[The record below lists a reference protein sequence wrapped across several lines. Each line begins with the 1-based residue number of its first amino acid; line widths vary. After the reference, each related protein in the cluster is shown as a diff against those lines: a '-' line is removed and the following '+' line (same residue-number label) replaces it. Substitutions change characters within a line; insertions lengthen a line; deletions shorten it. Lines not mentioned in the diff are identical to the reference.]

1 MTDTPSK
8 DAPDEIT
15 LCASL
20 HATATSR
27 PSSPKQS
34 PAAPM
39 ITRARKLKA
48 AANRLQK
55 HSSTS
60 TPTSRPHVRR
70 IGKLLPPRRRQAPTI
85 KAATTKSAK
94 LTAAAEEA
102 AAAISLVPQPSQLHL
117 VPTLQE
123 GSKAEL
129 QDYQESVASTP
140 ADSEEQA
147 STDSSSPTSSSSWE
161 HNTPPSSS
169 PSLSPSPKG
178 LALFRTGICADG
190 PGRQRATQQASFAAP
205 PKRARAHS
213 APPATTFC
221 PCLLAVQ
228 ACRAGR
234 QEDLFGEGCAR
245 SAVSPLFPGEG
256 TRMTSTGRATEATL
270 ESLAQAGASQTAT
283 GNPTLLEPSPPSSGH
298 ATRPTRPPERAAS
311 PVSDGV
317 VCLPPTSSP
326 QQQHSPPLSR
336 SKESTGASSATAA
349 APPNSAASTAPH
361 PPSAFG
367 PMRPLTVD
375 ASTEADYEEA
385 RRKHQQKNGF
395 PCQASTATNA
405 PSSRQPASA
414 APPSKGKGPRQKPGR
429 RQHQLDIIEHLVANE
444 PRRTSAT
451 ILYRPKGRKNNFLSL
466 SRDAIAAQLSKVPGT
481 KRVRINFSG
490 NVVAVDTTPGADTS
504 ALLAVESIGNVA
516 VNAKTANKGTC
527 TGVLH
532 GVDAAFDEEV
542 LKNNIESSAPILS
555 CARTGR
561 NVLLRFVGNAP
572 PPEVAL
578 FKQTRPV
585 RCRRRRPLQ
594 CAGCGAFGHTHA
606 TCTSSPRCSRCGG
619 DHARADCVAPGPKCL
634 HCGGPHPATEPRC
647 PRWQHERKVLEIMAS
662 ADPPLSRREAERN
675 LKSEGKAVPARAPC
689 TGISSVVQPGR
700 TYSAVV
706 SPPAAEPSAPDCE
719 VQKDMVISA
728 LAAAVQALIGTI
740 PQSGPVFELCNAAL
754 AAHAALNQHG

>member
-70 IGKLLPPRRRQAPTI
+70 IGKLLPPRRRRAPTI

-205 PKRARAHS
+205 PQATRAHS

-221 PCLLAVQ
+221 PCLLAGQ

-414 APPSKGKGPRQKPGR
+414 APPSKGKGPRQKPGELP
-429 RQHQLDIIEHLVANE
+429 QDAAADAQLPQEQRAVGHPEAEVLNAVTAEDVC
-444 PRRTSAT
+444 
-451 ILYRPKGRKNNFLSL
+451 GNFLLPSPSWNKL
-466 SRDAIAAQLSKVPGT
+466 TFATEQDAVHFGLCELEGEQ
-481 KRVRINFSG
+481 
-490 NVVAVDTTPGADTS
+490 ADHM
-504 ALLAVESIGNVA
+504 LLPKLVKFKPA
-516 VNAKTANKGTC
+516 VNQPELLCCCVYLRGHLYSQRTVSSLEEAQT
-527 TGVLH
+527 VL
-532 GVDAAFDEEV
+532 DSTNSLV
-542 LKNNIESSAPILS
+542 LCGECGMKP
-555 CARTGR
+555 
-561 NVLLRFVGNAP
+561 GN
-572 PPEVAL
+572 EKCYVSY
-578 FKQTRPV
+578 
-585 RCRRRRPLQ
+585 
-594 CAGCGAFGHTHA
+594 AG
-606 TCTSSPRCSRCGG
+606 SY
-619 DHARADCVAPGPKCL
+619 
-634 HCGGPHPATEPRC
+634 
-647 PRWQHERKVLEIMAS
+647 
-662 ADPPLSRREAERN
+662 
-675 LKSEGKAVPARAPC
+675 
-689 TGISSVVQPGR
+689 
-700 TYSAVV
+700 YS
-706 SPPAAEPSAPDCE
+706 
-719 VQKDMVISA
+719 M
-728 LAAAVQALIGTI
+728 
-740 PQSGPVFELCNAAL
+740 
-754 AAHAALNQHG
+754 

>member
-70 IGKLLPPRRRQAPTI
+70 TGKLLPPRRHQAPTI

-213 APPATTFC
+213 CAAGNHFLPLP
-221 PCLLAVQ
+221 
-228 ACRAGR
+228 AGR
-234 QEDLFGEGCAR
+234 ARLPRRASRRPVRRGVCTQCCLSPFSRRRNAHDLYWKGNRGNIGVSCA
-245 SAVSPLFPGEG
+245 SG
-256 TRMTSTGRATEATL
+256 
-270 ESLAQAGASQTAT
+270 SLPDRHRKS
-283 GNPTLLEPSPPSSGH
+283 
-298 ATRPTRPPERAAS
+298 
-311 PVSDGV
+311 
-317 VCLPPTSSP
+317 
-326 QQQHSPPLSR
+326 
-336 SKESTGASSATAA
+336 
-349 APPNSAASTAPH
+349 H
-361 PPSAFG
+361 PPRAF
-367 PMRPLTVD
+367 PTFFRSRNPSD
-375 ASTEADYEEA
+375 
-385 RRKHQQKNGF
+385 
-395 PCQASTATNA
+395 
-405 PSSRQPASA
+405 PSSRES
-414 APPSKGKGPRQKPGR
+414 G
-429 RQHQLDIIEHLVANE
+429 
-444 PRRTSAT
+444 
-451 ILYRPKGRKNNFLSL
+451 LS
-466 SRDAIAAQLSKVPGT
+466 
-481 KRVRINFSG
+481 
-490 NVVAVDTTPGADTS
+490 
-504 ALLAVESIGNVA
+504 
-516 VNAKTANKGTC
+516 
-527 TGVLH
+527 GV
-532 GVDAAFDEEV
+532 
-542 LKNNIESSAPILS
+542 
-555 CARTGR
+555 
-561 NVLLRFVGNAP
+561 
-572 PPEVAL
+572 
-578 FKQTRPV
+578 
-585 RCRRRRPLQ
+585 
-594 CAGCGAFGHTHA
+594 
-606 TCTSSPRCSRCGG
+606 
-619 DHARADCVAPGPKCL
+619 
-634 HCGGPHPATEPRC
+634 
-647 PRWQHERKVLEIMAS
+647 
-662 ADPPLSRREAERN
+662 
-675 LKSEGKAVPARAPC
+675 
-689 TGISSVVQPGR
+689 
-700 TYSAVV
+700 
-706 SPPAAEPSAPDCE
+706 
-719 VQKDMVISA
+719 
-728 LAAAVQALIGTI
+728 
-740 PQSGPVFELCNAAL
+740 
-754 AAHAALNQHG
+754 

>member
-70 IGKLLPPRRRQAPTI
+70 IGKLLPPRRRQAPKI

-429 RQHQLDIIEHLVANE
+429 RQHQLDIIEHLVTVLELPYENRDVSLVILLPQRLDGLAALEKRVMAARLLHCVARLEERHNMTVHLPRLKLKSVTDLGPVLKDMGLGVLFTDEANL
-444 PRRTSAT
+444 R
-451 ILYRPKGRKNNFLSL
+451 Y
-466 SRDAIAAQLSKVPGT
+466 LSKAEGAHL
-481 KRVRINFSG
+481 SG
-490 NVVAVDTTPGADTS
+490 ARHVAVLHANRKGA
-504 ALLAVESIGNVA
+504 
-516 VNAKTANKGTC
+516 
-527 TGVLH
+527 
-532 GVDAAFDEEV
+532 VDSD
-542 LKNNIESSAPILS
+542 N
-555 CARTGR
+555 
-561 NVLLRFVGNAP
+561 
-572 PPEVAL
+572 
-578 FKQTRPV
+578 
-585 RCRRRRPLQ
+585 
-594 CAGCGAFGHTHA
+594 
-606 TCTSSPRCSRCGG
+606 
-619 DHARADCVAPGPKCL
+619 D
-634 HCGGPHPATEPRC
+634 
-647 PRWQHERKVLEIMAS
+647 
-662 ADPPLSRREAERN
+662 
-675 LKSEGKAVPARAPC
+675 
-689 TGISSVVQPGR
+689 
-700 TYSAVV
+700 V
-706 SPPAAEPSAPDCE
+706 SPPPNQSRRCQWDGYSTVGVCQLSHQYYAGRGAVSVVSFLPDSRLFQRHE
-719 VQKDMVISA
+719 HQHRPRRAVPLHIA
-728 LAAAVQALIGTI
+728 LRGR
-740 PQSGPVFELCNAAL
+740 SGPSCC
-754 AAHAALNQHG
+754 

>member
-70 IGKLLPPRRRQAPTI
+70 TGKLLPSRRRQAPTI

-221 PCLLAVQ
+221 PCLLAGQ

-414 APPSKGKGPRQKPGR
+414 APPSKGKGPRQKPGSTCSK
-429 RQHQLDIIEHLVANE
+429 LDETA
-444 PRRTSAT
+444 S
-451 ILYRPKGRKNNFLSL
+451 
-466 SRDAIAAQLSKVPGT
+466 
-481 KRVRINFSG
+481 
-490 NVVAVDTTPGADTS
+490 VVNS
-504 ALLAVESIGNVA
+504 
-516 VNAKTANKGTC
+516 
-527 TGVLH
+527 
-532 GVDAAFDEEV
+532 
-542 LKNNIESSAPILS
+542 
-555 CARTGR
+555 
-561 NVLLRFVGNAP
+561 
-572 PPEVAL
+572 
-578 FKQTRPV
+578 
-585 RCRRRRPLQ
+585 
-594 CAGCGAFGHTHA
+594 
-606 TCTSSPRCSRCGG
+606 
-619 DHARADCVAPGPKCL
+619 
-634 HCGGPHPATEPRC
+634 
-647 PRWQHERKVLEIMAS
+647 ERKKKSAS
-662 ADPPLSRREAERN
+662 RLR
-675 LKSEGKAVPARAPC
+675 VPSQTSPKRP
-689 TGISSVVQPGR
+689 SVTECIR
-700 TYSAVV
+700 TQVA
-706 SPPAAEPSAPDCE
+706 
-719 VQKDMVISA
+719 
-728 LAAAVQALIGTI
+728 
-740 PQSGPVFELCNAAL
+740 
-754 AAHAALNQHG
+754 

>member
-70 IGKLLPPRRRQAPTI
+70 IGKLLPPRRRQAPKI

-94 LTAAAEEA
+94 LAAAAEEA

-245 SAVSPLFPGEG
+245 SAVSPPFSRRRNAHDLYWKGNRG
-256 TRMTSTGRATEATL
+256 NIGVSCASG
-270 ESLAQAGASQTAT
+270 SLPDRHRKS
-283 GNPTLLEPSPPSSGH
+283 
-298 ATRPTRPPERAAS
+298 
-311 PVSDGV
+311 
-317 VCLPPTSSP
+317 
-326 QQQHSPPLSR
+326 
-336 SKESTGASSATAA
+336 
-349 APPNSAASTAPH
+349 H
-361 PPSAFG
+361 PPRAF
-367 PMRPLTVD
+367 PTFFRSRNPSD
-375 ASTEADYEEA
+375 
-385 RRKHQQKNGF
+385 
-395 PCQASTATNA
+395 
-405 PSSRQPASA
+405 PSSRES
-414 APPSKGKGPRQKPGR
+414 G
-429 RQHQLDIIEHLVANE
+429 
-444 PRRTSAT
+444 
-451 ILYRPKGRKNNFLSL
+451 LS
-466 SRDAIAAQLSKVPGT
+466 
-481 KRVRINFSG
+481 
-490 NVVAVDTTPGADTS
+490 
-504 ALLAVESIGNVA
+504 
-516 VNAKTANKGTC
+516 
-527 TGVLH
+527 GV
-532 GVDAAFDEEV
+532 
-542 LKNNIESSAPILS
+542 
-555 CARTGR
+555 
-561 NVLLRFVGNAP
+561 
-572 PPEVAL
+572 
-578 FKQTRPV
+578 
-585 RCRRRRPLQ
+585 
-594 CAGCGAFGHTHA
+594 
-606 TCTSSPRCSRCGG
+606 
-619 DHARADCVAPGPKCL
+619 
-634 HCGGPHPATEPRC
+634 
-647 PRWQHERKVLEIMAS
+647 
-662 ADPPLSRREAERN
+662 
-675 LKSEGKAVPARAPC
+675 
-689 TGISSVVQPGR
+689 
-700 TYSAVV
+700 
-706 SPPAAEPSAPDCE
+706 
-719 VQKDMVISA
+719 
-728 LAAAVQALIGTI
+728 
-740 PQSGPVFELCNAAL
+740 
-754 AAHAALNQHG
+754 